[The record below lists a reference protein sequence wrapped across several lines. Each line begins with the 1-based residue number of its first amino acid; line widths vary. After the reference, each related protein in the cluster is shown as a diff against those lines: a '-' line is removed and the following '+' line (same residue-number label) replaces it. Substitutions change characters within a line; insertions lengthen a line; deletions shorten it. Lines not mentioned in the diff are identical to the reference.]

1 MESNKIIIE
10 INFNNFLIKKKKIK
24 KVQFYLI
31 YHVKWIKKKK
41 KNTTIIYHIKCI
53 KKKKKVLWR
62 ILKIIIPRVI

>member
-41 KNTTIIYHIKCI
+41 KNKTKG
-53 KKKKKVLWR
+53 KKKQFYPK
-62 ILKIIIPRVI
+62 